1 MLFFRP
7 LSRGAIMV
15 VAISAHSIA
24 YMALPKAACSSVK
37 TALSSI
43 DPDIIIPQEELRR
56 NGDIIHKFYPTRR
69 FRPHRWEHY
78 DGWWRFAVVRD
89 PLARLLSVYTDRV
102 IGRQEL
108 KASRRLRQVK
118 HLSVDP
124 DPDFFFQNIQSYK
137 KLASAVK
144 HHALPAR
151 LFIGPRPLRYDAVYR
166 VNELP
171 ALSKK
176 LSEITGHPVSIP
188 RLNRSRAKLN
198 FDDLARPTQDI
209 LRDLLAQEYEDLQ
222 DYFENPML

>member
-1 MLFFRP
+1 
-7 LSRGAIMV
+7 MV
-15 VAISAHSIA
+15 VAISAHRIA

-37 TALSSI
+37 AALSSI
-43 DPDIIIPQEELRR
+43 DLDMTIPQEELRR
-56 NGDIIHKFYPTRR
+56 NGDIVHKYYPTRR
-69 FRPHRWEHY
+69 FRPHRWEQY

-89 PLARLLSVYTDRV
+89 PLSRLLSVYTDRV

-108 KASRRLRQVK
+108 KASRRLRQVE
-118 HLSVDP
+118 HLTVDP

-137 KLASAVK
+137 RFSSAVK

-171 ALSKK
+171 DLGKK
-176 LSEITGHPVSIP
+176 LSEITGQPVSIP
-188 RLNRSRAKLN
+188 RLNKSQAKLK
-198 FDDLARPTQDI
+198 FDDLAPPTQDV
-209 LRDLLAQEYEDLQ
+209 LREVLAQEYEDLQ